1 MDVFAPF
8 LLFAIRGLA
17 VLLPLSVGLLA
28 FRRLA
33 LSKTDNAWIYAASC
47 LFAAVT
53 VAGVLPWMLGLAEVN
68 RVLAAFALSSPVL
81 WIGVV
86 MLCERPHP
94 GRYGDD
100 PFASPAER
108 FIDRTRARLS
118 ATKRALEDRQEGA
131 VPVFRHTRAP
141 AEPAPTVPAQTSTAR
156 TLLELARDIRGN
168 RSSERRRPK
177 LLPPPES
184 HDLPFLRSSGDA

>member
-1 MDVFAPF
+1 MDVFTPF
-8 LLFAIRGLA
+8 LLLAVRVLA
-17 VLLPLSVGLLA
+17 VLLPLSVGLLS

-33 LSKTDNAWIYAASC
+33 LSKTDNSWIYAASC

-53 VAGVLPWMLGLAEVN
+53 AAGVLPWMLGIAELN
-68 RVLAAFALSSPVL
+68 RVLAAFALSSPAL

-86 MLCERPHP
+86 MLCDRPHP

-100 PFASPAER
+100 PFARPAER
-108 FIDRTRARLS
+108 LVGRTRSRLY
-118 ATKRALEDRQEGA
+118 AMTCAPEDRKEGA
-131 VPVFRHTRAP
+131 VPVFRHSRKSAAP
-141 AEPAPTVPAQTSTAR
+141 ARTVPARTSTAR

-177 LLPPPES
+177 FLPPPDS
-184 HDLPFLRSSGDA
+184 HDLPFLRSSSDA